1 MTVGEARKTYGYQ
14 LKSYNMK
21 AYEISTQQKSIKDQM
36 KLNPDKKDMFQEQL
50 DSLQIDYDAVQ
61 KKYEEYRS
69 YMDQVMAQWEA
80 TFQSEQTKQ
89 QTEAAKEYGEDMGKI
104 MTVARRMMKGDTVPS
119 TDEKKL
125 MEFDKEVYQVAKQM
139 QMMAQMERRR
149 HKNHKSLWED
159 EKPKEYEDPMEKAD
173 SEELNVAGP
182 APEVVDVETTLA
194 DAHSGES
201 E

>member
-1 MTVGEARKTYGYQ
+1 MTVGEARKTYGFQ

-21 AYEISTQQKSIKDQM
+21 AYEISTQQQSIKEQI
-36 KLNPDKKDMFQEQL
+36 KQNPDKKDMFQEQL
-50 DSLQIDYDAVQ
+50 DSLQIDYDAVK
-61 KKYEEYRS
+61 KKYDEYRS
-69 YMDQVMAQWEA
+69 YMDQVMAQWES
-80 TFQSEQTKQ
+80 TYYSETTKQ
-89 QTEAAKEYGEDMGKI
+89 QAEGAKEYGEEMGKL

-159 EKPKEYEDPMEKAD
+159 EEPKEYENPIEKAD
-173 SEELNVAGP
+173 AEELNVAGA